1 MKILLTKTSIYLK
14 AHRNMTTVTGDK
26 NSKEDDNSYHN
37 EGGTQN
43 VNGTTFG
50 VLLVDD
56 DPDILLTFKTGLED
70 DKSPAFGEGV
80 NVQVDTFS
88 DPKEALSSFR
98 AGVYDLLLLD
108 IRMPNINGF
117 ELYKKLKKIDDK
129 PKVCFITAYELYYEA
144 LKKDFPE
151 LDVGCFIKKPISIE
165 HLAMKIREE
174 LA

>member
-1 MKILLTKTSIYLK
+1 LT
-14 AHRNMTTVTGDK
+14 TTDNN
-26 NSKEDDNSYHN
+26 NSKKDDSSYHN
-37 EGGTQN
+37 EGETPKEID
-43 VNGTTFG
+43 TTFR

-70 DKSPAFGEGV
+70 DKDKSRLLGEGV
-80 NVQVDTFS
+80 KVQVDTFA
-88 DPKEALSSFR
+88 DPKQALSSFK

-117 ELYKKLKKIDDK
+117 ELYKELNKIDDK

-144 LKKDFPE
+144 LKKDFPG

-165 HLAMKIREE
+165 DLARKIREE